1 MNLKQILANIKQ
13 PFEIFGNPINASQI
27 NIDDISLDSRKVKKN
42 TIFFGIIGAKNDG
55 ANYLEEVSQKGCV
68 VAVISNQTKFD
79 YQNFIIKNPQ
89 NIIIVGNCHEL
100 LQEIL
105 NIYYNSL
112 PKNIY
117 AVTGTNGKTST
128 VEFIRQILEFIN
140 IKSASIGT
148 LGVKANIYCGDNF
161 ADSGLTTPDIVSLY
175 KNLSLLKN
183 HAIDDVAIEVSSI
196 GLEQG
201 RVGGLDIEIGA
212 FTNFTQDHLDYHGDM
227 TKYFACKMILFKK
240 VVLNQGFAV
249 VNADITEFQDI
260 QKICQNRKIKI
271 FDYGFKAE
279 ILKILKINRGDVS
292 FRFDNNVY
300 NFSTN
305 LKGDFQ
311 VYNILCALGCVLSK
325 YQLNHQQINQLLLR
339 FSELNPAVGRMQLV
353 GEVRGAKIFIDFAHT
368 PDALENVLKL
378 TRQIAKNRVII
389 LFGCGGDRD
398 NKKRPI
404 MGEIA
409 SNLADLIII
418 TDDNPRTEKPEIIRR
433 QIIDN
438 CTISKTTEIGDRK
451 KAIAKA
457 IEILQDGDVL
467 VIAGKGHENYQI
479 IGSQKFEFNEE
490 QIVKDVI
497 KQLS

>member
-1 MNLKQILANIKQ
+1 MNLKQIIANIKQ
-13 PFEIFGNPINASQI
+13 PFEIFGDSINTSQI
-27 NIDDISLDSRKVKKN
+27 NIDNISLNSREAQKN
-42 TIFFGIIGAKNDG
+42 TIFFGVIGKKNDG
-55 ANYLEEVSQKGCV
+55 ASYLEEVSQKGCR

-79 YQNFIIKNPQ
+79 YQNFIVKNPQ
-89 NIIIVGNCHEL
+89 NIVIVGNCREL
-100 LQEIL
+100 LAEIL
-105 NIYYNSL
+105 NIYYSSL

-128 VEFIRQILEFIN
+128 VEFIRQILELIN
-140 IKSASIGT
+140 LKSASIGT
-148 LGVKANIYCGDNF
+148 LGVKTNIYCRDNF
-161 ADSGLTTPDIVSLY
+161 VDSGLTTPDIVSLY

-183 HAIDDVAIEVSSI
+183 YAIDDVAIEVSSI

-201 RVGGLDIEIGA
+201 RVDGLDIQIGA

-227 TKYFACKMILFKK
+227 TKYFACKMLLFKK
-240 VVLNQGFAV
+240 VVLAQGFAI
-249 VNADITEFQDI
+249 VNADIPEFNDI
-260 QKICQNRKIKI
+260 QEICQSRKIKLL
-271 FDYGFKAE
+271 DYGFKAE
-279 ILKILKINRGDVS
+279 ILKILKINRGEVS
-292 FRFDNNVY
+292 FRFANNIY
-300 NFSTN
+300 DFSTN

-311 VYNILCALGCVLSK
+311 VYNILCALCCVLSK
-325 YQLNHQQINQLLLR
+325 YQLNHQQINQLVSR
-339 FSELNPAVGRMQLV
+339 FSELNPALGRMQLV
-353 GEVRGAKIFIDFAHT
+353 SEMKGAKIFVDFAHT

-378 TRQIAKNRVII
+378 AHQIAKNRVII

-398 NKKRPI
+398 AKKRPI

-409 SNLADLIII
+409 SALADLIII
-418 TDDNPRTEKPEIIRR
+418 TDDNPRTENPEIIRR

-438 CTISKTTEIGDRK
+438 CATSKTIEIGDRK

-490 QIVKDVI
+490 QIVKDVV